1 MLRRGGRG
9 GERRRRE
16 KNRRVGRG
24 IREKRRGGWGEETLF
39 SSPLSSGDQQA
50 TARSPAHTQ
59 SANAC
64 PSHLVVAV
72 KALSWLPAVA
82 RPLIRIPGLAGFL
95 DVASPSVSACA

>member
-39 SSPLSSGDQQA
+39 SFSLSSYHLMDHA
-50 TARSPAHTQ
+50 PL
-59 SANAC
+59 
-64 PSHLVVAV
+64 PSSSREPPYH
-72 KALSWLPAVA
+72 
-82 RPLIRIPGLAGFL
+82 
-95 DVASPSVSACA
+95 

>member
-39 SSPLSSGDQQA
+39 SFSPTPPYPPVRASLLITKRQTWRWAPGSSLSLN
-50 TARSPAHTQ
+50 T
-59 SANAC
+59 
-64 PSHLVVAV
+64 
-72 KALSWLPAVA
+72 
-82 RPLIRIPGLAGFL
+82 
-95 DVASPSVSACA
+95 